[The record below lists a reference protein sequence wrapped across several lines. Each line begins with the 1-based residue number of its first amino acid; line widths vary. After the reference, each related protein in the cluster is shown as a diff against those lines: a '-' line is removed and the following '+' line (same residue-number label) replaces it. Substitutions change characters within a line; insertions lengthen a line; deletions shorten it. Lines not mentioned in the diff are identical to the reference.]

1 MRNPG
6 HRKKLLSLVW
16 VMLCLLV
23 CCACTTLTLLSDLRD
38 WQDSDTWAATPSSS
52 FSIQSKTSQVRYTYV
67 VDGQTYHG
75 RQVRFFEWLL
85 YSDGTDLEWQHTHRD
100 VPVVTVYY
108 DPEQPE
114 RAVLVREVEQER
126 VIALLLGIAYA
137 VLVIGGP
144 LLLFGAFWWWWWRT
158 LFGRK
163 RSA

>member
-1 MRNPG
+1 MRNRG

-23 CCACTTLTLLSDLRD
+23 CCACTTLALLGDLRD
-38 WQDSDTWAATPSSS
+38 WQDSATWAATPSSS

-85 YSDGTDLEWQHTHRD
+85 YSDGKDLEWQHAHRD

-114 RAVLVREVEQER
+114 RAVLVRKVERER
-126 VIALLLGIAYA
+126 VIALLLSIAYA
-137 VLVIGGP
+137 GLVIGGP
-144 LLLFGAFWWWWWRT
+144 LLLFGAFWWWLWRT
-158 LFGRK
+158 LFGRT
-163 RSA
+163 R

>member
-16 VMLCLLV
+16 VMLCLLG
-23 CCACTTLTLLSDLRD
+23 CCACITLTLLSDLRA
-38 WQDSDTWAATPSSS
+38 WRDSATWVATPSSS

-75 RQVRFFEWLL
+75 RRVRFFEWLL
-85 YSDGTDLEWQHTHRD
+85 YSDGKDLEWQHTHRD

-114 RAVLVREVEQER
+114 RAVLVREVEQEQ